1 MKYNLNFFEKNA
13 IVRFLALDKYIIEE
27 KIIVISQLIMSIKN
41 FNKFFMIRRD
51 EKWREI
57 YYTYFEKMKNNTNIS
72 FEEIIKYMYSKIGNI
87 DQVKC

>member
-72 FEEIIKYMYSKIGNI
+72 FEEIIKYMYSKTGNI